1 MIKLTNS
8 KAVFEK
14 ILTQDYNE
22 LSKKLDINIGEQIE
36 ETINSLNEKIQGEEL
51 LNWTVEDIQN
61 PWY

>member
-22 LSKKLDINIGEQIE
+22 LSKKLDINIGE
-36 ETINSLNEKIQGEEL
+36 
-51 LNWTVEDIQN
+51 
-61 PWY
+61 